1 MHDFNDADTAHMAHN
16 PNAGAE
22 KLFVRFGLHPRHDE
36 AKSLEEGRPIFEE
49 VEYVEIMVPG
59 DKSNTI
65 HRPVTA
71 ADRNRFRAQYQAW
84 KSGADQDAATGT
96 PLSAWPAVT
105 SAQVAEL
112 AHFNC
117 RTVEQLATMSDS
129 NLQGVGPILALRQKA
144 RDFIEAAKGTAP
156 VQKLRAENDELKGRM
171 SAMQAQLD
179 ALVAAQ
185 GKQSQKSKQ

>member
-1 MHDFNDADTAHMAHN
+1 MYENDDSLRQMAAN

-22 KLFVRFGLHPRHDE
+22 KLFVRFGLHPRRDE
-36 AKSLEEGRPIFEE
+36 AKSLEEGRPIFED
-49 VEYVEIMVPG
+49 VEYIEIMVPG

-65 HRPVTA
+65 HRPVTP

-84 KSGADQDAATGT
+84 KSGEDQDAATGT
-96 PLSAWPAVT
+96 PLKAWPAIT
-105 SAQVAEL
+105 AAQVREIE
-112 AHFNC
+112 HYNC

-156 VQKLRAENDELKGRM
+156 MQKLRAENETLRNEMAALK
-171 SAMQAQLD
+171 AQV
-179 ALVAAQ
+179 AELVAAGQ
-185 GKQSQKSKQ
+185 KKSKQ